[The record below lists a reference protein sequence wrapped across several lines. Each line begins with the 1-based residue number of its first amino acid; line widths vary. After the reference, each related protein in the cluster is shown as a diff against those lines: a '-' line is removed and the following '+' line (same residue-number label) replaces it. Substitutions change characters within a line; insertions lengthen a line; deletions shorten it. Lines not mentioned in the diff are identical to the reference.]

1 MASYETI
8 LYYYTEEWFRF
19 EKKTLE
25 KAWGGGQSESL
36 DLHSCV
42 KLELSCNFEWFYMEL
57 LNECI
62 NTEGFSEYF
71 TY

>member
-8 LYYYTEEWFRF
+8 FYYYSKECFRL
-19 EKKTLE
+19 KTKTLE
-25 KAWGGGQSESL
+25 KAWGGGQNESL
-36 DLHSCV
+36 DLHGCI
-42 KLELSCNFEWFYMEL
+42 KLELSYNYEWFYMEL
-57 LNECI
+57 LNKCI